1 VYKRANN
8 SGDNDDEDFISAH
21 LNGVDDGLID
31 PTSVEEVE

>member
-1 VYKRANN
+1 MYKRANN

-31 PTSVEEVE
+31 PSVEEVE